1 MRQVVGWA
9 AVLALAGCSALRDAF
24 SAHVEVAGSA
34 AGQALTVEHLAGL
47 VGRAPRI
54 PVRPDVI
61 SGVANVYLDYAV
73 FATALGRGRDLRDS
87 ALAAA
92 AEWPLVAQLKWE
104 RYHERLLGS
113 RGRVTPAEADSA
125 YRAGTV
131 RLFQHIL
138 IRVPQSAVPMVA
150 EQEKKKAD
158 GVLAQTVAAHG
169 ANFAALVGRYSE
181 DPGSKA
187 RGGYL
192 PATPRG
198 QFVPAFD
205 SAAWALAP
213 GALSAVVRS
222 PFGYHIIR
230 RPPLGEVRD
239 SFRVD
244 LERVRANHVDSLF
257 FDSLTTARHLAVEA
271 GAPALV
277 RKAVPQ
283 IAAARSDGHTLA
295 RYRGATFQVKDLA
308 RWLLALDPNDV
319 RGITAATNEQLTQFV
334 KLLAQRDML
343 LGQVDSAGTVL
354 TPADWR
360 RVRTEHD
367 SSVARLEGLLRVSP
381 ALLRDS
387 AATPDARVRLAMVH
401 LDRYMDSA
409 VTLGTAPFYPVP
421 PFLATELRRGESW
434 SLNDAGIAR
443 ALERAQAIRAADTT
457 ARAAAPSGIRPAPG
471 PPPVAGDSAAKRA
484 PR

>member
-1 MRQVVGWA
+1 MRRVVGMA
-9 AVLALAGCSALRDAF
+9 VVLALAGCSALRDAF

-34 AGQALTVEHLAGL
+34 

-87 ALAAA
+87 TLAAA

-113 RGRVTPAEADSA
+113 RGRLTPAEADSA

-158 GVLAQTVAAHG
+158 GVLAQAVAAHG
-169 ANFAALVGRYSE
+169 ANFASLAGRYSE
-181 DPGSKA
+181 DPGSKT

-198 QFVPAFD
+198 QFVPTFD

-213 GALSAVVRS
+213 GALSGVVRS

-230 RPPLGEVRD
+230 RPPL
-239 SFRVD
+239 
-244 LERVRANHVDSLF
+244 
-257 FDSLTTARHLAVEA
+257 
-271 GAPALV
+271 
-277 RKAVPQ
+277 
-283 IAAARSDGHTLA
+283 AAARSDGHPLA
-295 RYRGATFQVKDLA
+295 RSRGATFKVQDLA
-308 RWLLALDPNDV
+308 RWLQVLDPNDV

-343 LGQVDSAGTVL
+343 LGQVDSAGIVL

-360 RVRTEHD
+360 RVRAEHD

-381 ALLRDS
+381 TLLQDS

-421 PFLATELRRGESW
+421 
-434 SLNDAGIAR
+434 
-443 ALERAQAIRAADTT
+443 
-457 ARAAAPSGIRPAPG
+457 
-471 PPPVAGDSAAKRA
+471 
-484 PR
+484 

>member
-1 MRQVVGWA
+1 
-9 AVLALAGCSALRDAF
+9 
-24 SAHVEVAGSA
+24 
-34 AGQALTVEHLAGL
+34 
-47 VGRAPRI
+47 
-54 PVRPDVI
+54 
-61 SGVANVYLDYAV
+61 
-73 FATALGRGRDLRDS
+73 
-87 ALAAA
+87 
-92 AEWPLVAQLKWE
+92 
-104 RYHERLLGS
+104 
-113 RGRVTPAEADSA
+113 
-125 YRAGTV
+125 
-131 RLFQHIL
+131 
-138 IRVPQSAVPMVA
+138 
-150 EQEKKKAD
+150 
-158 GVLAQTVAAHG
+158 
-169 ANFAALVGRYSE
+169 
-181 DPGSKA
+181 
-187 RGGYL
+187 
-192 PATPRG
+192 
-198 QFVPAFD
+198 
-205 SAAWALAP
+205 
-213 GALSAVVRS
+213 VVRS